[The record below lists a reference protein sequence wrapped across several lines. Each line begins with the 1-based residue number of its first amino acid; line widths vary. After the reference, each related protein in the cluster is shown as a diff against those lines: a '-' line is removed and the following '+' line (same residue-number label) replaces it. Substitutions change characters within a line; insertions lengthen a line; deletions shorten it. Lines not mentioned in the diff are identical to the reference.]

1 MSQNRSQY
9 SVQLRVVKPGPG
21 SRIHRNVI
29 TGVVGQQWQPGALLT
44 QTNDGR
50 AGTLPATINSTITSP
65 VRYIALSGF
74 NGSANTRVSVQEID
88 AGTVLCAQIQSGT
101 ATAANIGKRG
111 VLVRDTTTGNYA
123 VQITDTNPSIEIVDV
138 EPNFAPYAP
147 KAHGQYNLVWFKF
160 LPVVLN
166 IAPGSA

>member
-29 TGVVGQQWQPGALLT
+29 TGVAGQEWLTGALLT

-50 AGTLPATINSTITSP
+50 ADTVPPPITATITVP

-74 NGSANTRVSVQEID
+74 DGSANTRVAVQEID
-88 AGTVLCAQIQSGT
+88 ANTVLCAQIKSGT

-123 VQITDTNPSIEIVDV
+123 VEITNSNPSLEIVDV

-147 KAHGQYNLVWFKF
+147 KAQGQYNLVWFKF